1 MVLPCAKLATGNAG
15 VQAPTVTGTL
25 APVLS
30 IAVAVHVGFR
40 LVPTNEVHVTVPFTV
55 LPGLLTVGK
64 PLKATVM
71 SAVTAVTVKVAVSHA
86 GRAGATAGA
95 HTW

>member
-1 MVLPCAKLATGNAG
+1 M
-15 VQAPTVTGTL
+15 VTGTF

-30 IAVAVHVGFR
+30 TAVAVHVGFR
-40 LVPTNEVHVTVPFTV
+40 LVPTNEVQVTVPFTV

-64 PLKATVM
+64 PLKATVI
-71 SAVTAVTVKVAVSHA
+71 SAVTAVTVKVAVSHTLA
-86 GRAGATAGA
+86 FGAGA